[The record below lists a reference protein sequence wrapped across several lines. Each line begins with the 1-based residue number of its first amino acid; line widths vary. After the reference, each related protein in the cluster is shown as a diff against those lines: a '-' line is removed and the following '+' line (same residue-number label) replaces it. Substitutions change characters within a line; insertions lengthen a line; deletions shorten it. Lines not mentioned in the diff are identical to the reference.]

1 MKPAFALD
9 LDQDCVALLRRSAEG
24 WLRVGRVDL
33 GAGSVEAD
41 LAALRDKAEALE
53 PGGFATKLILP
64 PSQILYTTVEAPGRD
79 RASRRAAIAEALA
92 GRTPYDVDDLV
103 FDFTHTGA
111 TARVAVVARETLE
124 EAEGFAE
131 TYGFRPI
138 CFVAAPEGAAFAGEP
153 FFGLTSVAGAHVA
166 EGEKLDRD
174 QDPVRVT
181 GDVIDDAAGVDEVE
195 AVAET
200 VDEAAPETE
209 EAAPVDEAAPGGEA
223 QAVEAAAAPEAEEA
237 PAEATPAEPE
247 EIAALTDEAETGSPV
262 PDLPEPT
269 AEAPAVKGASI
280 LTDTVPEPAED
291 EAPFIAVEDPEP
303 PVAPGPRSV
312 LAAGLPDETADEHPP
327 AFQTR
332 RAPVANWPE
341 DEEDLRAAE
350 NRLHLAPDGPAPD
363 APVIRRIEGSSA
375 ITAPDLAVPDT
386 ADLPADD
393 GSAAKR
399 RAGRLGRAMLHTIPD
414 AAHGT
419 QAQQKLRRAAEMP
432 PLTAIPDPAPDAPP
446 VATPVRN
453 TTSAP
458 GRAPAPP
465 RVMAPATPSRGRGR
479 MLAMLTGGLVLVLLA
494 VGLGARLIGGDE
506 DPAPATEIAAPATTP
521 EPAAEAPID
530 VAAPPSDMAMDEPDA
545 TAEPMDAVTADP
557 GPLPEEIAA
566 PTISATDAAIAD
578 ALGQPVPET
587 AGTEPAPEPEIAPP
601 AAVAVT
607 PPAASPEPQAD
618 SNGAPPI
625 AKAAPGP
632 DEAAAPVA
640 LPASTGTDAD
650 VPPARQP
657 VPPPAGT
664 VVEFGPDGLIVAKP
678 EGVVT
683 PGGFTLYSGAPPV
696 VPPPRP
702 GTESPA
708 PSAAPAT
715 GNDGAALPADPAT
728 GTAATTPPDPAAVAT
743 APAHDPAV
751 VGRRP
756 ASRPDKVLAAAT
768 AARQKADALA
778 DAAAAAAK
786 AEAER
791 LASATAQ
798 AVASSRRPAGRPS
811 DFSATVAAAV
821 AAAVSTSV
829 TTPPP
834 AAAVAVAAAP
844 APAPAQ
850 PQEDIDE
857 PEPVSAMPNLPTSV
871 TVSKQATVKNAINLG
886 DITLIGVYGSSANR
900 RALVRMPTGRFIKI
914 KVGDRLDGG
923 TVAAIG
929 DNSVSYVKRGKTI
942 VLAMTKKG

>member
-1 MKPAFALD
+1 MKPVFALD
-9 LDQDCVALLRRSAEG
+9 LAQDSVTLLRRAAEG
-24 WLRVGRVDL
+24 WLRVGKVDL
-33 GAGSVEAD
+33 GAGTVEAD
-41 LAALRDKAEALE
+41 LVALKARAEALE
-53 PGGFATKLILP
+53 PDGFATKLILP
-64 PSQILYTTVEAPGRD
+64 PSQILYTTVEAPGGD
-79 RASRRAAIAEALA
+79 RASRRAAIAEALE
-92 GRTPYDVDDLV
+92 GQTPYAVEDLV

-111 TARVAVVARETLE
+111 TTRVAVVARETLE

-138 CFVAAPEGAAFAGEP
+138 CFVAVPERAAFAGEP

-181 GDVIDDAAGVDEVE
+181 GDDAG
-195 AVAET
+195 
-200 VDEAAPETE
+200 EAAPEVE
-209 EAAPVDEAAPGGEA
+209 EAAPVAESVDKAAPESEA
-223 QAVEAAAAPEAEEA
+223 EAVEAETAPEAEDA
-237 PAEATPAEPE
+237 VAETAPAEPE
-247 EIAALTDEAETGSPV
+247 EVAALTEEAETEAPV

-269 AEAPAVKGASI
+269 AEAPVVKGTSV

-303 PVAPGPRSV
+303 PVATGPQSV
-312 LAAGLPDETADEHPP
+312 LAAGLPDETADELPP
-327 AFQTR
+327 PFQTR
-332 RAPVANWPE
+332 RAPAANWPD

-350 NRLHLAPDGPAPD
+350 NRLHLVPDGPGPD
-363 APVIRRIEGSSA
+363 APVIRRIEGASA

-393 GSAAKR
+393 GNAPTR
-399 RAGRLGRAMLHTIPD
+399 RAGRLGRAMLDTIPD

-465 RVMAPATPSRGRGR
+465 RAMAPAAPSKGRGR
-479 MLAMLTGGLVLVLLA
+479 MLAMLTGGLVLLMLA
-494 VGLGARLIGGDE
+494 VGFGGRLIGGGS

-521 EPAAEAPID
+521 DAAAKAPVD
-530 VAAPPSDMAMDEPDA
+530 VASPPSDMAMDEPDA
-545 TAEPMDAVTADP
+545 TAPPMDVVTADP
-557 GPLPEEIAA
+557 APLPAEVTAT

-578 ALGQPVPET
+578 ALGEPIPDAEATGST
-587 AGTEPAPEPEIAPP
+587 AEATAEPTEPAPEPGIAPP

-607 PPAASPEPQAD
+607 PPVASPEPQAD
-618 SNGAPPI
+618 SNGAPLI
-625 AKAAPGP
+625 AQAPPGP
-632 DEAAAPVA
+632 DEATAPVA
-640 LPASTGTDAD
+640 LPEATGTAVD

-678 EGVVT
+678 EGVIT

-696 VPPPRP
+696 VPPLRP
-702 GTESPA
+702 GTEDPA
-708 PSAAPAT
+708 PATAPAT

-728 GTAATTPPDPAAVAT
+728 GTAAAPPADPAAVAT
-743 APAHDPAV
+743 APAPDPAV

-756 ASRPDKVLAAAT
+756 ASRPDRVLAAAT

-791 LASATAQ
+791 LASATPQ

-811 DFSATVAAAV
+811 DFSAAVAAAV

-829 TTPPP
+829 TTPP
-834 AAAVAVAAAP
+834 AAVAVAA

-857 PEPVSAMPNLPTSV
+857 PEPVSTMPNLPTSV
-871 TVSKQATVKNAINLG
+871 TVSKQATVKNAVDLG

-942 VLAMTKKG
+942 VLALTKKG

>member
-1 MKPAFALD
+1 MKPVFALD
-9 LDQDCVALLRRSAEG
+9 LDQDSVTLLRRAAEG
-24 WLRVGRVDL
+24 WLRVGKVDL

-41 LAALRDKAEALE
+41 LAALRDRAEALE
-53 PGGFATKLILP
+53 PDGFATKLILP
-64 PSQILYTTVEAPGRD
+64 PSQILYTTVEAPGGD
-79 RASRRAAIAEALA
+79 RASRRVAIAGALA
-92 GRTPYDVDDLV
+92 GQTPYAVDDLV
-103 FDFTHTGA
+103 FDFTRSGA

-138 CFVAAPEGAAFAGEP
+138 CFVAVPEGAAFAGEP

-166 EGEKLDRD
+166 TGEKLDRD

-181 GDVIDDAAGVDEVE
+181 GDVVDDAAPEVE
-195 AVAET
+195 EAAPVAET

-209 EAAPVDEAAPGGEA
+209 VAAPVDNAAPEGEA
-223 QAVEAAAAPEAEEA
+223 EAVEAAAPEAEAA
-237 PAEATPAEPE
+237 PAEPDEVAPAEE
-247 EIAALTDEAETGSPV
+247 VEALTDAPAPEAPDPDQPAPPAETPV
-262 PDLPEPT
+262 V
-269 AEAPAVKGASI
+269 EAPSI

-291 EAPFIAVEDPEP
+291 EAPFIAVEDPEL

-312 LAAGLPDETADEHPP
+312 LAAGLPDEAEGELPP
-327 AFQTR
+327 SFQTR
-332 RAPVANWPE
+332 RAPAANWPE

-350 NRLHLAPDGPAPD
+350 NRLHLAPDGPDPD
-363 APVIRRIEGSSA
+363 APVIRRIEGASA

-399 RAGRLGRAMLHTIPD
+399 RAGRLGRAMLDTIPD

-432 PLTAIPDPAPDAPP
+432 PLTAVPDPAPDAPP

-465 RVMAPATPSRGRGR
+465 RAMAPAAPSRGRGR
-479 MLAMLTGGLVLVLLA
+479 MLAMLTGGLVLLMLA

-506 DPAPATEIAAPATTP
+506 DPATEIATPAPAATP
-521 EPAAEAPID
+521 QSAANTPAD
-530 VAAPPSDMAMDEPDA
+530 APPVDV
-545 TAEPMDAVTADP
+545 VTADP
-557 GPLPEEIAA
+557 GPLPDEIAT

-578 ALGQPVPET
+578 ALGEPVPGAE
-587 AGTEPAPEPEIAPP
+587 ATEADPAPEPEIAPP

-618 SNGAPPI
+618 SNGAPLI
-625 AKAAPGP
+625 AQAPPGP
-632 DEAAAPVA
+632 DEATAPVA
-640 LPASTGTDAD
+640 LPDATGTAAD

-678 EGVVT
+678 EGVIT

-696 VPPPRP
+696 VPPLRP
-702 GTESPA
+702 GTEAPA
-708 PSAAPAT
+708 PAAAPAPAT
-715 GNDGAALPADPAT
+715 GNDGAALQADPATDTATTTPADPA
-728 GTAATTPPDPAAVAT
+728 AAAT
-743 APAHDPAV
+743 APAPDPAV

-778 DAAAAAAK
+778 DAAAAAAR

-791 LASATAQ
+791 LASATPQ

-811 DFSATVAAAV
+811 DFSTTVAAAV

-829 TTPPP
+829 TTPPAP
-834 AAAVAVAAAP
+834 AAVAAAP
-844 APAPAQ
+844 ALAPAQ

-871 TVSKQATVKNAINLG
+871 TVSKQATVKNAVNLG

>member
-9 LDQDCVALLRRSAEG
+9 LDQDCVTLLRRSGEG
-24 WLRVGRVDL
+24 WLRVGKVDL
-33 GAGSVEAD
+33 GAGTVEAD
-41 LAALRDKAEALE
+41 LAALKARAEALE
-53 PGGFATKLILP
+53 PDGFATKLILP

-92 GRTPYDVDDLV
+92 GRTPYAVEDLV

-181 GDVIDDAAGVDEVE
+181 GDYAGDAAPEVE
-195 AVAET
+195 EAAPVAET

-223 QAVEAAAAPEAEEA
+223 QAVEAAAAPEAEDA
-237 PAEATPAEPE
+237 PAEAAPAEPE
-247 EIAALTDEAETGSPV
+247 EVAPLTDEAETGPPV
-262 PDLPEPT
+262 PDLPEPP
-269 AEAPAVKGASI
+269 AEAPVLKGPSI

-303 PVAPGPRSV
+303 PVAPCPRSV

-327 AFQTR
+327 SFQTR

-350 NRLHLAPDGPAPD
+350 NRLHLAPDGPDPD
-363 APVIRRIEGSSA
+363 APVIRRIEGASA
-375 ITAPDLAVPDT
+375 ITAPDLAVPDP

-393 GSAAKR
+393 ASAAKR

-465 RVMAPATPSRGRGR
+465 RAMAPAAPSKGRGR
-479 MLAMLTGGLVLVLLA
+479 MLAMLTGGLVLLMLA
-494 VGLGARLIGGDE
+494 VGLGARLIGGGA
-506 DPAPATEIAAPATTP
+506 DPAPVTETAAPATTP
-521 EPAAEAPID
+521 EPAAEAPIG
-530 VAAPPSDMAMDEPDA
+530 VASPPSDMAMDEPDA
-545 TAEPMDAVTADP
+545 TAQPMDAVTADP
-557 GPLPEEIAA
+557 GPLTAEVTAT

-578 ALGQPVPET
+578 ALGQPLPET
-587 AGTEPAPEPEIAPP
+587 VGTEPAPEPEIAPP

-625 AKAAPGP
+625 AQAAPGP

-678 EGVVT
+678 EGVIT

-696 VPPPRP
+696 VPPLRP
-702 GTESPA
+702 GTEAPA

-743 APAHDPAV
+743 APAPDPAV
-751 VGRRP
+751 AGRRP

-778 DAAAAAAK
+778 AAAK

-798 AVASSRRPAGRPS
+798 AVTSSRRPAGRPS

-829 TTPPP
+829 TTPP
-834 AAAVAVAAAP
+834 AAVAVAAAP

-871 TVSKQATVKNAINLG
+871 TVSKQATVKNAVDLG